1 MYVREEWI
9 ETEHL
14 ERSGWKMRKR
24 ARRTI
29 ERRGEGVGREGR
41 GEEERGNVPR
51 SERKRKPKRRCRQ
64 KRERL
69 DGRIS
74 RIFDMDEPPRAR
86 RGRK

>member
-29 ERRGEGVGREGR
+29 ERRGDGEGR
-41 GEEERGNVPR
+41 GGEGGRGERECAAIGEEE
-51 SERKRKPKRRCRQ
+51 ET
-64 KRERL
+64 
-69 DGRIS
+69 
-74 RIFDMDEPPRAR
+74 
-86 RGRK
+86 

>member
-29 ERRGEGVGREGR
+29 EDEEKVRDEEA

-51 SERKRKPKRRCRQ
+51 SERKRKRRCRQ

-74 RIFDMDEPPRAR
+74 RIFDMNEPPRTR